1 MAEMRQDGTISSA
14 AADAGGAEVAEGT
27 GGESQARDG
36 LGGRP
41 SPDAR
46 RAKPRDVVA
55 GYVRLLGLSRARR
68 TYAYV
73 LVNAVLQSGVYTWLG
88 VYLAR
93 RYHLGDVGIGLA
105 LLGYGV
111 PGFLLG
117 PLIGR
122 VADRRG
128 RARMVPAGLGVG
140 AAAAL
145 LLAPPVPV
153 VVAAAAVTLLSL
165 GYDLTQPLLAGIVT
179 QLPAKRG
186 QAMGFN
192 VFTLF
197 VGFGLGSLA
206 FQGLLDATGFTVALV
221 VFGAGAALGAAL
233 AVPLFAGERPAATR
247 PDPERAG
254 S

>member
-1 MAEMRQDGTISSA
+1 
-14 AADAGGAEVAEGT
+14 
-27 GGESQARDG
+27 
-36 LGGRP
+36 
-41 SPDAR
+41 
-46 RAKPRDVVA
+46 
-55 GYVRLLGLSRARR
+55 
-68 TYAYV
+68 
-73 LVNAVLQSGVYTWLG
+73 
-88 VYLAR
+88 
-93 RYHLGDVGIGLA
+93 VGIGLA

-145 LLAPPVPV
+145 LLTPPVPV
-153 VVAAAAVTLLSL
+153 VVVAAVVTLLSL

-186 QAMGFN
+186 QAGFN

-233 AVPLFAGERPAATR
+233 ALPLFAGERPAATR

-254 S
+254 T